1 MNLLRFAL
9 PLVILCL
16 QISSAQ
22 AQTTMKEAIHS
33 YGSIVHST
41 YGESLR
47 RAVLLQTAI
56 ENFAARPSVLTHT
69 VAKESWT
76 YARGAYGLS
85 EAFRFYNGPI
95 DSDEG
100 PEGLLN
106 SWPLDESY
114 IDYVEGAP
122 TAGIIG
128 NVLEYPAITKELLN
142 SLNQFDGEK
151 NVSTGYHAI
160 EFLLWGQDFF
170 TDGPGQRSHLDYVT
184 ALNADRRRAYLLAAT
199 DLLVEHLSWLEK
211 QWRPGLKNYRQEFE
225 SMKST
230 EALQKILTGVIF
242 MAGDELSGERMYVA
256 YDSQGQEDEHSCF
269 SDTTH
274 MDIQWNFW
282 GIDYIVRATKILE
295 LPQLK
300 NKDVSKRIKNRLV
313 SIRSLLATIPV
324 PFDQAIVSKKG
335 RALILTSV
343 EELEAL
349 AMDLAEI
356 SVILDA
362 RVDY

>member
-9 PLVILCL
+9 PLIILFT
-16 QISSAQ
+16 QISPANS
-22 AQTTMKEAIHS
+22 QTTIKTSIRS
-33 YGSIVHST
+33 YGHLVHSF
-41 YGESLR
+41 YQESLR
-47 RAVLLQTAI
+47 RALLLQTAI
-56 ENFAARPSVLTHT
+56 ENFAARPSVMTHS
-69 VAKESWT
+69 VAKEAWK
-76 YARGAYGLS
+76 YAREPYGQT

-128 NVLEYPAITKELLN
+128 NVLEFPKISKDLLN

-170 TDGPGQRSHLDYVT
+170 THGPGQRSYLDYVN
-184 ALNADRRRAYLLAAT
+184 ALNADRRKDYLLAAT
-199 DLLVEHLSWLEK
+199 ELLIEHLSWLEK
-211 QWRPGLKNYRQEFE
+211 QWRPGFQNYRQQFE
-225 SMKST
+225 SMKSN
-230 EALQKILTGVIF
+230 EALKKVLTGIIF

-282 GIDYIVRATKILE
+282 GIDNILKATKILE
-295 LPQLK
+295 LPQVK
-300 NKDVSKRIKNRLV
+300 NKDVSKRIKERLV
-313 SIRSLLATIPV
+313 SLRSLLATIPV
-324 PFDQAIVSKKG
+324 PFDQAIASEEG

-349 AMDLAEI
+349 AMDLSEVSI
-356 SVILDA
+356 MLNA